1 MNNFLQRFKL
11 NTMHEMSIA
20 MNLVDLA
27 VQTAKQNDAQK
38 INSMVLEMGSLT
50 GVVREAL
57 EFCFESAC
65 KGTIAEGAK
74 LEIIN
79 IPGNAVCEHC
89 GHRFSGD
96 QVAVPCPKC
105 NEYVFNIQGGRELKL
120 KSVNVD

>member
-1 MNNFLQRFKL
+1 
-11 NTMHEMSIA
+11 MSIA

-27 VQTAKQNDAQK
+27 VQTAKQNNAKK
-38 INSMVLEMGSLT
+38 INSMVLELGCLA

-65 KGTIAEGAK
+65 KGTMAEGAR
-74 LEIIN
+74 LEIITLQ
-79 IPGNAVCEHC
+79 GEGKCESCEHQFKC
-89 GHRFSGD
+89 D

-105 NEYVFNIQGGRELKL
+105 GEYVFNIQGGRELKL